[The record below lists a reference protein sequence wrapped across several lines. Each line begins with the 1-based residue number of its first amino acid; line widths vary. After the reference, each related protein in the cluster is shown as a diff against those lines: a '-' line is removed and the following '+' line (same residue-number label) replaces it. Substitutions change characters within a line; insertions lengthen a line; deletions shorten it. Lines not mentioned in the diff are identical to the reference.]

1 MTSVTRVATAQRY
14 ESLLDAMQ
22 QNKAAVARAEA
33 EIATGLKAD
42 IFADSAGKSGLS
54 LELRGKKDVLD
65 AQIVANTVTAERQ
78 DSAAMLLSTV
88 ADQVV
93 GLRDILL
100 QPQAWRMTPA
110 VVTEGARAALEN
122 VVAALNTSYGGT
134 YLFSGRATDT
144 APYGADGS
152 GGYVYQGDATGQF
165 TAQIADGGVITVA
178 PRGDAAALGDA
189 VALLGQLANADLS
202 SLSATD
208 IDQLFSDAMR
218 GLTAAYDGIVALEG
232 AHGNAQAR
240 LANTLSTQKAL
251 TVSYNKTIIDL
262 EGVDPEEAAIRL
274 KEAQTRLDSTYAIT
288 AQLANLSLLNHL

>member
-33 EIATGLKAD
+33 EIATGLKTD